1 VDDYWRK
8 VYLYGPIAN
17 RIARDR
23 YREISR
29 YLHYVDNTTLAPRGS
44 QTYDQIGKVCPL
56 LQSRFAEVYNPGR
69 ELAVDEAMISFRA

>member
-8 VYLYGPIAN
+8 NRVYHYGPIAD

-44 QTYDQIGKVCPL
+44 PTYDRIGKVHPL
-56 LQSRFAEVYNPGR
+56 LQHLQSRFAEVVGSWLWTRP
-69 ELAVDEAMISFRA
+69 